1 DIGGTIS
8 HFYQKSQKVDAFLE
22 KLSKLTKEEDQI
34 GHFSNILKHLT
45 ADDLKTIIRLIKH
58 DLRMGAGA
66 KHILEGIH
74 PDAYSVYK
82 RRKTWMVAEINIL
95 TPVFPM
101 LTEACKSVEHAMKKC
116 PNGMFSEIKYDG
128 ERVQV
133 HKHGNEFKYF

>member
-82 RRKTWMVAEINIL
+82 RRKTWM
-95 TPVFPM
+95 
-101 LTEACKSVEHAMKKC
+101 
-116 PNGMFSEIKYDG
+116 MFRKLNSPQCRDQHFNTSISNVDRGLQICGTCHE
-128 ERVQV
+128 EMS
-133 HKHGNEFKYF
+133 